1 MPVCFGTRDDKY
13 GSFTITQAGEI
24 LVLKLTHLFG
34 TLVCFNGSSP
44 SFWGCQSERYG
55 DKTLM
60 TYIYI
65 FHTPTNEELFYQGE
79 PESKWEVHGD
89 QWENAST
96 KCIPTRSAVS
106 MTLRLKSYSIRPL
119 NHYACHTISSSGS
132 GLDRTLL
139 IVARKTM
146 KAKAVLT
153 CMAGITSKKNYF
165 QEDFTFIHVQSRLSC
180 NCS

>member
-1 MPVCFGTRDDKY
+1 MTNTAA
-13 GSFTITQAGEI
+13 S
-24 LVLKLTHLFG
+24 LSLKLAKFWFWSLLISLAHSFALMEVLPLFG
-34 TLVCFNGSSP
+34 VVKVNVMVTRH
-44 SFWGCQSERYG
+44 WWH
-55 DKTLM
+55 
-60 TYIYI
+60 I
-65 FHTPTNEELFYQGE
+65 FHMPTNEELFYQGE

-96 KCIPTRSAVS
+96 KCIPTKSAVS

-153 CMAGITSKKNYF
+153 CMAGIISKKNCF
-165 QEDFTFIHVQSRLSC
+165 QQDFTFIHVQRRLSC